1 MILQQKRNFIVYTD
15 YYKKV
20 KFLLTFEHFKIN
32 KGLLK
37 DSSKLDETDCVLCF
51 TAITCLSNPIIY
63 CSRCERGAHRICLR
77 LPSVP
82 SEDFF
87 CVSCCEE
94 LKKKTRKKE
103 KETVLPT
110 KPEPEMT
117 NWIHESKALPL
128 RCRFGERE
136 KTEELLVD
144 RSVLLMKN
152 RNFASRTE
160 DINRVLS
167 SKLNIK
173 FEGRLYRL
181 SENWVHLEVPLRV
194 LMAMVYALIK
204 SNFHV
209 KGERQNGMILD
220 LRMNKLFMTSC
231 KQDSANRVFLSPDK
245 NYNLEDW
252 VYSSQF
258 CVRKAETTPK
268 DEKQSAGK
276 RPSQENWEEI
286 LDYFPKS
293 ILKEQSNLE
302 REMEREKQANIKKVL
317 EKGSSNVIKA
327 KSTKNCFEVFRC
339 ENMMVLKKFL
349 ENDQNLKMCIL
360 EDATWMQKMK
370 KEISYEIRRVVQM
383 FRDCQAQIFPFSFV
397 SNSNQEKSVS
407 KILSNKFES
416 PKKKNSFSNSFTNP
430 NMISKNES
438 NLSLSFENPIFERPK
453 ALKSGKALHDLEK
466 LNKTNSKEF
475 VIQDIKMSKIVSFK
489 GHILD
494 DIRCHEGLILF
505 NHQRHQFSTVKLFR
519 HFKNEICLFVHKQ
532 QKNEKA
538 HSKKDSGSTDMFE
551 IQEESLEC
559 SLLAK
564 GKFKDKPLDSDP
576 CLKSKNSGVVKF
588 QSRDNC
594 LYCNKS
600 DLMLIDFENKK
611 VHLFCLIISG
621 NLLNFFERPQCKLS
635 TFVIFIKLIK
645 YNLLNFLLEKNWIEK
660 IYKIKNE
667 FKEEFVKKTKIS
679 FEISLSSKLFGSE
692 NEPEIILGTPWK
704 HFRLSPAIT
713 HRSPESNRTASG
725 ISSLVLPPIR
735 KMQLNPIE

>member
-220 LRMNKLFMTSC
+220 
-231 KQDSANRVFLSPDK
+231 
-245 NYNLEDW
+245 
-252 VYSSQF
+252 
-258 CVRKAETTPK
+258 
-268 DEKQSAGK
+268 
-276 RPSQENWEEI
+276 
-286 LDYFPKS
+286 
-293 ILKEQSNLE
+293 
-302 REMEREKQANIKKVL
+302 
-317 EKGSSNVIKA
+317 
-327 KSTKNCFEVFRC
+327 
-339 ENMMVLKKFL
+339 
-349 ENDQNLKMCIL
+349 
-360 EDATWMQKMK
+360 
-370 KEISYEIRRVVQM
+370 
-383 FRDCQAQIFPFSFV
+383 
-397 SNSNQEKSVS
+397 
-407 KILSNKFES
+407 
-416 PKKKNSFSNSFTNP
+416 
-430 NMISKNES
+430 
-438 NLSLSFENPIFERPK
+438 
-453 ALKSGKALHDLEK
+453 
-466 LNKTNSKEF
+466 
-475 VIQDIKMSKIVSFK
+475 
-489 GHILD
+489 
-494 DIRCHEGLILF
+494 
-505 NHQRHQFSTVKLFR
+505 
-519 HFKNEICLFVHKQ
+519 
-532 QKNEKA
+532 
-538 HSKKDSGSTDMFE
+538 
-551 IQEESLEC
+551 
-559 SLLAK
+559 
-564 GKFKDKPLDSDP
+564 
-576 CLKSKNSGVVKF
+576 
-588 QSRDNC
+588 
-594 LYCNKS
+594 
-600 DLMLIDFENKK
+600 
-611 VHLFCLIISG
+611 
-621 NLLNFFERPQCKLS
+621 
-635 TFVIFIKLIK
+635 
-645 YNLLNFLLEKNWIEK
+645 
-660 IYKIKNE
+660 
-667 FKEEFVKKTKIS
+667 
-679 FEISLSSKLFGSE
+679 
-692 NEPEIILGTPWK
+692 
-704 HFRLSPAIT
+704 
-713 HRSPESNRTASG
+713 
-725 ISSLVLPPIR
+725 
-735 KMQLNPIE
+735 